1 MERGKATPAA
11 AVEEDDRMET
21 CEEVGGG
28 QMVAFELEAAAALA
42 GLARSSGGA
51 VGSGEMERRFPPAA
65 VDTSTQNPK
74 DQSVGTE
81 NMRDSYVSTSAITV
95 SERSDRKIVENTAS
109 QLCST
114 SCQST
119 KLRPKLTEAEKQARK
134 LHRVLANRESA
145 RQTIRRRQ
153 ALYLELAGKAAYL
166 SEENESLKKEKEVA
180 AKEYNSL
187 KDRNEVL
194 KAELAKLK
202 KAEQLRGP
210 QEDPNTSSSS
220 RPDESSSATSI
231 YLHNRP
237 SVVPCFWPSLFPSS
251 DILQSQCGPPL
262 SYDTSSSQGQEKSM
276 GAPLLLFPVPFLL
289 PFQTPNEGKNTE
301 NQSSICSCSVARLNE
316 DNNNNNNNNNNNS
329 QVDDTSNA
337 NANDVSAPES
347 ATRAGSAEE
356 NREPVVSPREDSDDA
371 IAATIARRR
380 RKELM
385 KMRNKHCYQQ
395 QQQHTR

>member
-1 MERGKATPAA
+1 
-11 AVEEDDRMET
+11 MET

-28 QMVAFELEAAAALA
+28 GEMVACELEAAAALA
-42 GLARSSGGA
+42 GLARHRSSALPGGA
-51 VGSGEMERRFPPAA
+51 VGSGEMESQFPPATDESVA
-65 VDTSTQNPK
+65 TQNI
-74 DQSVGTE
+74 G
-81 NMRDSYVSTSAITV
+81 DSYVSSTSAISV
-95 SERSDRKIVENTAS
+95 SERTDRKIVENTAS

-153 ALYLELAGKAAYL
+153 ALYFELSGKAAYL
-166 SEENESLKKEKEVA
+166 FEENESLKKEKEVA
-180 AKEYNSL
+180 VKQYDSL

-202 KAEQLRGP
+202 KAEQLWGP
-210 QEDPNTSSSS
+210 EEDPNTSSSS
-220 RPDESSSATSI
+220 RPDETSSANSI

-237 SVVPCFWPSLFPSS
+237 SLVSCFWPSLFPSS
-251 DILQSQCGPPL
+251 DILQSQCGPHL
-262 SYDTSSSQGQEKSM
+262 SYDTSSSQGQENPM
-276 GAPLLLFPVPFLL
+276 GAPVLLFPVPFLL

-301 NQSSICSCSVARLNE
+301 NQSNICSCSVARPNE
-316 DNNNNNNNNNNNS
+316 ENNSNNNNNS

-337 NANDVSAPES
+337 NDVPAPES
-347 ATRAGSAEE
+347 ATHVGSAEE

-371 IAATIARRR
+371 LAATIARRR

-385 KMRNKHCYQQ
+385 KMKNKHCYQK
-395 QQQHTR
+395 QHTR